1 MPHADGSTRPDHAI
15 RVRAARALLC
25 VALSAV
31 AVPSCQHYDAGSAPD
46 DAQASNARV
55 VTVSESAPTQRLST

>member
-1 MPHADGSTRPDHAI
+1 MAHANASIRASRAT

-46 DAQASNARV
+46 DAQASNTRV
-55 VTVSESAPTQRLST
+55 VTVSESAPTQRLPT